1 MSLPKR
7 LITPVWVGQIVVSVV
22 ESIRNTGS
30 ILHCIGEDLMGVARG
45 ADKSGDLLPGDLDD
59 LMALRKSANVA
70 VELLDEQYSA
80 LYNCLNAYDK
90 KKKEPKR
97 LAKPNGDRPAPKAS
111 RVKRLGHMVT
121 DNITGE
127 QLDLDVYGGSC
138 QQAGYIKAMD
148 EQDKRGRIYMDMV
161 TALKKVLNNMSNHY
175 GDVPA
180 KDAIE
185 IEELIKKAD
194 PLFETSQLI

>member
-1 MSLPKR
+1 MRVEKKTYNKKSVPSCGQSINNKTREVNMSLPKR

-90 KKKEPKR
+90 KKKECYWFWCC
-97 LAKPNGDRPAPKAS
+97 S
-111 RVKRLGHMVT
+111 
-121 DNITGE
+121 
-127 QLDLDVYGGSC
+127 S
-138 QQAGYIKAMD
+138 
-148 EQDKRGRIYMDMV
+148 
-161 TALKKVLNNMSNHY
+161 
-175 GDVPA
+175 
-180 KDAIE
+180 
-185 IEELIKKAD
+185 
-194 PLFETSQLI
+194 